1 MRLLT
6 NQPREIEEAIRDA
19 KDVPLRLASY
29 ANVSSLPHAADWPH
43 GLVHVASLDA
53 IAFCDGINWF
63 PLVKGA
69 AL

>member
-6 NQPREIEEAIRDA
+6 NHPRDIEEAIRDA

-29 ANVSSLPHAADWPH
+29 ANASSLPNAADWPR
-43 GLVHVASLDA
+43 GLVHVASVNA
-53 IAFCDGINWF
+53 IAFSDGTDWF